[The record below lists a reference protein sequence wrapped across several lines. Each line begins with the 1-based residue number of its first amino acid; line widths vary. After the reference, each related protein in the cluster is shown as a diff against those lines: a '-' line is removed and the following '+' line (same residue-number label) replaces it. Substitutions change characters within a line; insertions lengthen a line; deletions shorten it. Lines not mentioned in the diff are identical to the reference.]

1 MASVIR
7 ISDSD
12 RGRLEQVQSFLYENG
27 SKRLKGLKEVCPKCG
42 SLMDGFRLETQIVR
56 CPNCRYQEQG
66 VSLTGVGTFALGVV
80 VAFGIAA
87 LASYLLRS
95 D

>member
-1 MASVIR
+1 MAVIR

-12 RGRLEQVQSFLYENG
+12 RERLEGIQSFLYQNG
-27 SKRLKGLKEVCPKCG
+27 SNRLSGLREVCPKCN
-42 SLMDGFRLETQIVR
+42 SLMDGFRIEAQVLR
-56 CPNCRYQEQG
+56 CPNCGYQEQG
-66 VSLTGVGTFALGVV
+66 VSLAGVGAFALGVV

-87 LASYLLRS
+87 LANYLLRS